1 MIGNYDP
8 SIKSK
13 RRLFMSRQIEPN
25 VLGHSH
31 ENPILPWVRS
41 EFKELGYSVLGAVK
55 EGHAI
60 AYHEERGELVLVN
73 QLNADKK
80 GDFDQAEI
88 WLGTENLGLFTF
100 KQIEAIM
107 NGENAKQGYPDWRMF
122 DKGYYQ
128 AIRKIKSD
136 WEGFIKI
143 LQDNKDDESSAK
155 ALAAKYS
162 IPEADAKKLLQLTLA
177 KMTMMGDEYV
187 EERIK

>member
-1 MIGNYDP
+1 LTFCI
-8 SIKSK
+8 
-13 RRLFMSRQIEPN
+13 
-25 VLGHSH
+25 
-31 ENPILPWVRS
+31 WVRS

-143 LQDNKDDESSAK
+143 LQ
-155 ALAAKYS
+155 
-162 IPEADAKKLLQLTLA
+162 
-177 KMTMMGDEYV
+177 G
-187 EERIK
+187 